1 MALEFPAVL
10 ALLRECILFAA
21 LALPT
26 EAEGARPAPVADSV
40 DLSTRPGSAGSVDTA
55 AGPGPV
61 PVAGSVD
68 MGEDVVH
75 GFAEHD
81 PRRCD
86 RSTPVGRAAAEA
98 APPSYDCGNYR
109 RVKDQKTGEERLV
122 FRKHRFV
129 GVPQIL
135 QDPAF
140 GTMFGLRAR
149 YVKRRPGTRLD
160 RVQLDLAARIS
171 TLKVQDH
178 DLRLQ
183 LRDLLGRNEMIFVL
197 GAIDV
202 NPTYPYLGVANNKP
216 LIGVDFRDPYYTVK
230 LRTFAASLVY
240 AEPAWMVPATA
251 DHPPGFLRWFVGATF
266 AVDRFEP
273 YEDSLFAKERP
284 EEVGLQRRGYF
295 VGGLQWDRRDNEWHP
310 TTGALH
316 EASWTLAG
324 PWAGGSRSWSRF
336 SLLARWYRALGSKKI
351 VFAQAA
357 ILDALIGLPPL
368 IPLGQVGGLEP
379 MDGLGGLS
387 FGRGYYRRRFIGD
400 TKAAVMTEL
409 RYTPINFK
417 LLRWSVGLGV
427 RAFVDVVKVFQA
439 NESLHAN
446 LHPSGGGGL
455 YVLWD
460 RFFVLRGD
468 FGYSAEGAALY
479 ISGGHPF

>member
-1 MALEFPAVL
+1 MLG
-10 ALLRECILFAA
+10 LLRECLVLAA
-21 LALPT
+21 LA
-26 EAEGARPAPVADSV
+26 APAGVV
-40 DLSTRPGSAGSVDTA
+40 VGGS
-55 AGPGPV
+55 GPELES
-61 PVAGSVD
+61 PVAGSAVA
-68 MGEDVVH
+68 GGDVVD
-75 GFAEHD
+75 GYAEHD

-86 RSTPVGRAAAEA
+86 RSKLAGEAAAEA
-98 APPSYDCGNYR
+98 TPPSFNCANYR
-109 RVKDQKTGEERLV
+109 KIKDRETGEERLV

-149 YVKRRPGTRLD
+149 YVKRRQGTRFD

-171 TLKVQDH
+171 TRRIQDH

-183 LRDLLGRNEMIFVL
+183 LRDFLGRNEMIFVL

-202 NPTYPYLGVANNKP
+202 DPAFPYLGIANNKA
-216 LIGVDFRDPYYTVK
+216 LVGVDFRDPYYAVK
-230 LRTFAASLVY
+230 LRTFAGSLVY
-240 AEPAWMVPATA
+240 AEPAWVVPATA
-251 DHPPGFLRWFVGATF
+251 DRPPGFLRWFVGATF
-266 AVDRFEP
+266 AVDRFEA
-273 YEDSLFAKERP
+273 YEGSLFARERP
-284 EEVGLQRRGYF
+284 EEAGLQRRGYF

-310 TTGALH
+310 TTGSVH

-336 SLLARWYRALGSKKI
+336 SLLARWYRSLGSKKI

-357 ILDALIGLPPL
+357 IVDALIGIPPL

-379 MDGLGGLS
+379 IEGLGGRS
-387 FGRGYYRRRFIGD
+387 FGRGFYRRRFIGD
-400 TKAAVMTEL
+400 TKAALMTEL
-409 RYTPINFK
+409 RYTPIDFK

-427 RAFVDVVKVFQA
+427 RAFVDVIKVFQP

-468 FGYSAEGAALY
+468 FGYSVEGAALY
-479 ISGGHPF
+479 LSGGHPF